1 VQEIP
6 SGELAVTSVLSDS
19 VILDGE
25 RGAAEAILRRDIEAI
40 FPKLR
45 RYARSLTRDV
55 VDADDLVQE
64 CLARALA
71 KIHLWEAGTDLR
83 AWLFSIL
90 HNQYVTQGRRSTREG
105 TSVAWSACAPA
116 LTCAPCQIDHL
127 EFRELERAIKSLPE
141 QQRTAVLL
149 ISLTRRNYYE
159 VAAACDVPVG
169 TIRSRLARGRK
180 ALRALTGIAPP
191 QPRISARRE
200 ASPKSC
206 AGAKLPNLAR
216 GASVVG

>member
-1 VQEIP
+1 MQEIP
-6 SGELAVTSVLSDS
+6 SGELAVTSVPLRDS
-19 VILDGE
+19 AIFDGE
-25 RGAAEAILRRDIEAI
+25 RRAAEAILHRDIEAI
-40 FPKLR
+40 LPKLR
-45 RYARSLTRDV
+45 RYARRLTRDV

-71 KIHLWEAGTDLR
+71 KIHLWQAGTDLR

-90 HNQYVTQGRRSTREG
+90 HNQYVSQVRRSTWES
-105 TSVAWSACAPA
+105 TSVEWSACAPA
-116 LTCAPCQIDHL
+116 LTCAPGQIDHL

-180 ALRALTGIAPP
+180 TFARADGHRPSAAGYFRASRGIT
-191 QPRISARRE
+191 
-200 ASPKSC
+200 
-206 AGAKLPNLAR
+206 
-216 GASVVG
+216 

>member
-1 VQEIP
+1 MQEIP
-6 SGELAVTSVLSDS
+6 SAELAGNFGPQRLRYPRWRARCRGSHSAPGYRSHPAQTSAVRAKSDT
-19 VILDGE
+19 
-25 RGAAEAILRRDIEAI
+25 RCRRC
-40 FPKLR
+40 R
-45 RYARSLTRDV
+45 RPRPRMP
-55 VDADDLVQE
+55 
-64 CLARALA
+64 ARALA

-127 EFRELERAIKSLPE
+127 ESRELERAIKSLPE